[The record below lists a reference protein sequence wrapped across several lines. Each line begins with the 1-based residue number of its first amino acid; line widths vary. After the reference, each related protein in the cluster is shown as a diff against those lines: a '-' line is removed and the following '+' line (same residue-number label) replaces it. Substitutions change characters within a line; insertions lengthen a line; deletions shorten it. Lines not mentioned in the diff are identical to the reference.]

1 MPFDAFL
8 RMRKERMTISAA
20 DPIPADEPTS
30 SPEAGTAAVG
40 VATALDARTRILD
53 ASEKLFAADG
63 FDATST
69 ARVAK
74 SAGVPKGLVFY
85 YFPAKLDVLIA
96 LVNERLGTGFA
107 DPETLAVP
115 GNPAQALLN
124 VADRLDDLRSK
135 SSTLATIIW
144 REQGKH
150 PQIGAALAAHRRAL
164 RETIQHALSAS
175 LVRPIADIHIRAAA
189 AAWAAAITA
198 HPLEAPGPAGQL
210 LSSMAHLLQRG
221 LQAATP

>member
-1 MPFDAFL
+1 
-8 RMRKERMTISAA
+8 MRKERMTISAA
-20 DPIPADEPTS
+20 GPTPTAQPLS
-30 SPEAGTAAVG
+30 VGTAA
-40 VATALDARTRILD
+40 ADIAAALDARTRILD
-53 ASEKLFAADG
+53 ASETLFAADG

-74 SAGVPKGLVFY
+74 AAGVPKGLVFY

-107 DPETLAVP
+107 DPESFAVP

-124 VADRLDDLRSK
+124 VAERLGALRLASG
-135 SSTLATIIW
+135 TLATIIW
-144 REQGKH
+144 REERKH
-150 PQIGAALAAHRRAL
+150 PQIKAALVEHRRAL

-189 AAWAAAITA
+189 AAWATAITA
-198 HPLEAPGPAGQL
+198 YPLEAPGPATQL
-210 LSSMAHLLQRG
+210 LSSIAQLLQRG